1 MVLPVGDVPNERGLP
16 LVTYLLIAV
25 NVAVFFL
32 VSVPMTSVHPDS
44 GDPVLAEYLRVI
56 QKEMGGDALA
66 EAAKQVSQY
75 DLFVFTH
82 AFRPAAP
89 TLEGLFLSMFL
100 HAGFAHLFGN
110 MLFLWIYGDNVEHR
124 LGPMRMLVAYLGTGI
139 AATLFHA
146 IGDSSSEIPMIGASG
161 AISGVLGLYFVWFP
175 RNHVRLLVFLPPFLM
190 NTVEVRARI
199 VLAFYLVADNLL
211 PYFLAQGRGGVAY
224 GAHIGGF
231 LAGVGIAMLARRRSV
246 VARPA
251 DYRGAPREVAPDE
264 TVVSPALAQGRF
276 SDAARAYFAL
286 PADGTR
292 RLLDPSEAVAL
303 ADWLCDHDHVDAA
316 LTVLRRALRDFPNAP
331 GVALV
336 HARLG
341 EILLDQ
347 LDQPAMAYQHF
358 MAAREAGPDPEADS
372 IAQRGLA
379 EIEVRQK
386 RQFAMRRR
394 AS

>member
-1 MVLPVGDVPNERGLP
+1 MILPIGDVPNERGLP
-16 LVTYLLIAV
+16 LVTYLLIAA
-25 NVAVFFL
+25 NVLVFFL
-32 VSVPMTSVHPDS
+32 LSVPLTSVPPDPR
-44 GDPVLAEYLRVI
+44 DPVLAEYLRVI
-56 QKEMGGDALA
+56 HQEMGSEAVA
-66 EAAKQVSQY
+66 EAARQVTQY

-124 LGPMRMLVAYLGTGI
+124 LGPTRTVVAYLGTGI

-146 IGDSSSEIPMIGASG
+146 IGDPSSEIPMIGASG

-175 RNHVRLLVFLPPFLM
+175 RNHVRLLVLLPPFWM
-190 NTVEVRARI
+190 DTVEVQSRI
-199 VLAFYLVADNLL
+199 VLGFYLVADNLL
-211 PYFLAQGRGGVAY
+211 PYVLTQGGGGVAY

-231 LAGVGIAMLARRRSV
+231 LAGVAVALLARRRSV

-251 DYRGAPREVAPDE
+251 DYRGAPKEVAPDE
-264 TVVSPALAQGRF
+264 TAVGPALARGRF
-276 SDAARAYFAL
+276 ADAAQAYFAL
-286 PADGTR
+286 PADATR
-292 RLLDPSEAVAL
+292 RLLDPSEAVTL
-303 ADWLCDHDHVDAA
+303 ADWLRDHGHVDAA
-316 LTVLRRALRDFPNAP
+316 LTVLRRTLRDFPNAP

-341 EILLDQ
+341 EILLDD

-358 MAAREAGPDPEADS
+358 MAAREAGPDPEAES
-372 IAQRGLA
+372 IARRGLA
-379 EIEVRQK
+379 EIEARQK
-386 RQFAMRRR
+386 RQFALRRR